1 MTDPRQKNPRER
13 DSSWTDENDKLTNPN
28 RRQDE
33 DEMNE
38 ESDRGGQRTKD
49 KDYGS
54 TESKPTDRRDEQGG
68 RKQNEPSR
76 NEPSRK
82 PNDYTE

>member
-1 MTDPRQKNPRER
+1 MTDPRQKNPRDR
-13 DSSWTDENDKLTNPN
+13 DSSWKDENDKMTNPN

-38 ESDRGGQRTKD
+38 ESQQGGQGGQRSRD

-54 TESKPTDRRDEQGG
+54 TESKPTDHRDEQPG
-68 RKQNEPSR
+68 RKNDPSKKS
-76 NEPSRK
+76 EF
-82 PNDYTE
+82 TE